1 MTIPTDVTAAVEL
14 HAVGVFAFP
23 DFDGRWYVGAEWH
36 YDTDT
41 DVPTRIVM
49 VRADQYPINDVESR
63 FNDAGGYG
71 SEAAAIAAINNMEIS

>member
-1 MTIPTDVTAAVEL
+1 MTIPADVTAAVEL
-14 HAVGVFAFP
+14 HAVAVFAFP

-63 FNDAGGYG
+63 FNAGGFA
-71 SEAAAIAAINNMEIS
+71 SEAAAIAAILATEIN